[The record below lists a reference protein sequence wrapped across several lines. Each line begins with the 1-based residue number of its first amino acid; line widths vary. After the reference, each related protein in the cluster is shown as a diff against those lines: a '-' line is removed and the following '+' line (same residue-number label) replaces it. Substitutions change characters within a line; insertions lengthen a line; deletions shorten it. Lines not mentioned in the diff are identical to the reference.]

1 MQLRHASLK
10 CSGLS
15 VFAGPLSLPRRINPI
30 AYTLYGEPQLYSIG
44 WPLPSQAGALAL
56 LVAGMGCA

>member
-1 MQLRHASLK
+1 M
-10 CSGLS
+10 
-15 VFAGPLSLPRRINPI
+15 FAGPLSLPRRINPI